1 MFGML
6 ILQAVIVVLVGVV
19 LVVVRNHFRKAQ
31 LHKKVV
37 NQIKEENRIWD
48 EILKQKDIK
57 KA

>member
-6 ILQAVIVVLVGVV
+6 VLQACIVLLVGVIV
-19 LVVVRNHFRKAQ
+19 AVVRNHFRKAQ
-31 LHKKVV
+31 VHKRIV
-37 NQIKEENRIWD
+37 NQIKEENKVWN